1 MRGAVPAR
9 EISAGEGRDDRT
21 VLKQEG
27 LNQGRQNAVGV
38 GPGLG
43 TIVKRTVAKNHVRPN
58 GALGVVV
65 VGGNAGDV
73 QKRKDLVFVLQEPCR
88 ETLPILVGVDSGGK
102 VEESRRVC
110 LAP

>member
-1 MRGAVPAR
+1 MPAR

-58 GALGVVV
+58 GI
-65 VGGNAGDV
+65 GDV
-73 QKRKDLVFVLQEPCR
+73 AFIVLIVRDTIPPL
-88 ETLPILVGVDSGGK
+88 TLLGIAQCMLIRSSG
-102 VEESRRVC
+102 RIWMFR
-110 LAP
+110 LAEMDGRLN